1 MSKRGR
7 DRRDRGVRSKNRTA
21 SENLG
26 DLIIQ
31 ARRVDGLESPL
42 RDFPDMSGF
51 ESMSYKSFFSKM
63 KENPL
68 QIVDRCQ
75 TAFFSLETNFLR
87 QRYELMALI
96 YGFAMI
102 VRDDEAMMRAF
113 LQKPFWKDHTY
124 RLGKNVLRMAFQYC
138 LMSKNGDPTYHRAC
152 TYARALSGFF
162 KENIPMEKIPALI
175 EKGRG
180 IEKLARQNAKE
191 GLDDDDSD
199 AASEEMEEI
208 HLPPDEAMDELNEPE
223 SDPATPIG
231 GGMNGKWDSFS
242 DLDDGDKAPPDHRE
256 TFEVRPP
263 KLNPASDLVLDL
275 TPAFMK
281 KAMRCEEGRKIRII
295 AVVSGEKGTWRS
307 VRAESLKLLDQ

>member
-1 MSKRGR
+1 M
-7 DRRDRGVRSKNRTA
+7 RSENHA
-21 SENLG
+21 APENLG
-26 DLIIQ
+26 DLKIQ

-51 ESMSYKSFFSKM
+51 ESMSYKSFFSEM

-87 QRYELMALI
+87 QRYELIALI

-113 LQKPFWKDHTY
+113 LQKPFWKQRSY
-124 RLGKNVLRMAFQYC
+124 KPGKSVLRMAFQYC

-162 KENIPMEKIPALI
+162 KEDIPMEKIPALI

-191 GLDDDDSD
+191 GSDDDDSD

-208 HLPPDEAMDELNEPE
+208 DLPLDELIDEQEEPE
-223 SDPATPIG
+223 GVPAVPIG
-231 GGMNGKWDSFS
+231 GGLNDKRDFFS
-242 DLDDGDKAPPDHRE
+242 DLDDGDKAPLDHRE

-281 KAMRCEEGRKIRII
+281 KAMRFEEGRRIKII
-295 AVVSGEKGTWRS
+295 AVVSGEKGSWRS
-307 VRAESLKLLDQ
+307 FTAESLKLLDP